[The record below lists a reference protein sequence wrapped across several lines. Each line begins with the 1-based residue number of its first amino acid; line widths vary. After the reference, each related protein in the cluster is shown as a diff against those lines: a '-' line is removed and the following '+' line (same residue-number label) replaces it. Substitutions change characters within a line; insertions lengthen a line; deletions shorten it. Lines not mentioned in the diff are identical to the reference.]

1 MYCGNN
7 RNNRSLLDGTKRLG
21 TPNQCLRIGIGKGR
35 NMPCDVEY
43 EGKYLPIDDFK
54 VYCGNRITL
63 PSGYDK
69 MGSPSDCL
77 KKGIGLG
84 KMQIAR
90 NGCGD
95 VEDGG
100 GGDNGDVGDDQS
112 DIYRLRMAGIAP
124 LNRPE
129 LAPEGG
135 STDLGAKG
143 PSSRTRRLRRLELRE
158 RREGRGAGIENF
170 NYLFWII
177 FIIIATLLTVLLVVK
192 TPNFLK
198 KKNNEGDA
206 KEIDIVKITIFILS
220 INIILFFILNFVF
233 RRI

>member
-100 GGDNGDVGDDQS
+100 GGDNGDVGGDDQS

-129 LAPEGG
+129 
-135 STDLGAKG
+135 
-143 PSSRTRRLRRLELRE
+143 
-158 RREGRGAGIENF
+158 GAGIENF

>member
-100 GGDNGDVGDDQS
+100 GDNGDVGGDDQS

-124 LNRPE
+124 LNRPFE
-129 LAPEGG
+129 
-135 STDLGAKG
+135 
-143 PSSRTRRLRRLELRE
+143 
-158 RREGRGAGIENF
+158 AGIENF

-192 TPNFLK
+192 TPNNLPFLCL
-198 KKNNEGDA
+198 G
-206 KEIDIVKITIFILS
+206 L
-220 INIILFFILNFVF
+220 LN
-233 RRI
+233 